1 MVELC
6 GSINCE
12 ICAMLYEW
20 WEIIAQ
26 VYILYGILMSD
37 IPQKMGPK
45 DGDHKT
51 YI

>member
-1 MVELC
+1 MNDEKFYGDL
-6 GSINCE
+6 SF
-12 ICAMLYEW
+12 
-20 WEIIAQ
+20 AQ

-45 DGDHKT
+45 GGDHKA